1 MISDKPTS
9 DSPDSD
15 QLSESEL
22 AEIERKF
29 DPETAF
35 RPVLGSIAIFVS
47 IALVAMAAYHW
58 WASGFG
64 TVRELLHRGIHLSFV
79 LSLVFLLFTVQKAK
93 LTPAADS
100 GTSGLEVFGV
110 PVRTLVWVLMAL
122 GLAWVIGIW
131 PVLAAVAAVLL
142 WKYLKQYWFKG
153 YARFSVNGVPV
164 IDIVLAVLAIIA
176 SLYLP
181 LLPSELVAERVGNP
195 GQFEVFMGSAL
206 LFLTLEAARR
216 SIGPTLP
223 IIALVFIAFAYF
235 GPYAPGALKHG
246 GSSWLGIINHLYMT
260 NQGIYG
266 IAIGVMAQYVFLF
279 IVFGVLA
286 TRIGLGQLFID
297 MAMVIAGRYSGGPAK
312 VAIFSSAF
320 MGTISGSSIANT
332 VTTGALTI
340 PAMKRIGYPAHFS
353 GAVEATSST
362 GGQITPPILGAAAF
376 IMVEYLEIPLRD
388 VLAAALFPALLH
400 YFGIFIMVHLEAKKL
415 GLRGLTSDELP
426 NAVLVLK
433 QHWLSIIPLIIL
445 VYLILT
451 GKTPDYAAVYGII
464 ACVVVGFLNPVNRLS
479 ISDLWNALASGAK
492 NTLAVGAAAAT
503 VGVVVGVVTLTG
515 VGFRL
520 GFVVVQTATD
530 LGNTIGAIWPFSF
543 FSVPDWALFF
553 SLVLIAVSCIIMGAG
568 IPTTATY
575 IILVSVAAPALAV
588 LQVEPLVAH
597 FFVFYYGVLADITPP
612 VALAAYAAAGIA
624 GSNPFKTGNTAF
636 RLGIAKALVPFVFV
650 YSPALLLVTDGFTW
664 GAFTITLLGAMAG
677 ISMIGCSFAGYLFA
691 PMSQWQR
698 WWTGLV
704 SLLFIAPGIKTMLIG
719 VVLFLPVLWLQR
731 RQKQVAIG

>member
-1 MISDKPTS
+1 MNSDATPELTPEK
-9 DSPDSD
+9 
-15 QLSESEL
+15 L
-22 AEIERKF
+22 AEIEREF

-35 RPVLGSIAIFVS
+35 RPTGKTLGFVIAAILVS
-47 IALVAMAAYHW
+47 MSVYHFY
-58 WASGFG
+58 ASGFG
-64 TVRELLHRGIHLSFV
+64 LVRELVHRGIHLSFV
-79 LSLVFLLFTVQKAK
+79 LGLVFLLFGVRKNDTLPPKAWYRF
-93 LTPAADS
+93 D
-100 GTSGLEVFGV
+100 GV
-110 PVRTLVWVLMAL
+110 PL
-122 GLAWVIGIW
+122 
-131 PVLAAVAAVLL
+131 
-142 WKYLKQYWFKG
+142 
-153 YARFSVNGVPV
+153 
-164 IDIVLAVLAIIA
+164 IDIVFAVLAVGA
-176 SLYLP
+176 AMYLP
-181 LLPSELVAERVGNP
+181 LLPAAALAQRVGNP
-195 GQFEVFMGSAL
+195 SPSDIFMGSAL
-206 LFLTLEAARR
+206 LLLTLEATRR
-216 SIGPTLP
+216 SVGPTLP
-223 IIALVFIAFAYF
+223 IIGLMFIGFAYF
-235 GPYAPGALKHG
+235 GPWMPGALKHG

-279 IVFGVLA
+279 ILFGVLA

-340 PAMKRIGYPAHFS
+340 PAMKRVGYPAHFA
-353 GAVEATSST
+353 GAVEATAST

-415 GLRGLTSDELP
+415 GLRGLRAEELP
-426 NAVLVLK
+426 KLGVVLK
-433 QHWLSIIPLIIL
+433 DHWLSLIPLVIL
-445 VYLILT
+445 VYLILS

-464 ACVVVGFLNPVNRLS
+464 ACVVVGFLNPTHRLN
-479 ISDLWNALASGAK
+479 IKDLWDSLAAGAK

-520 GFVVVQTATD
+520 GYVVVQTATD
-530 LGNTIGAIWPFSF
+530 IGTFLSALPILGYFTVAL
-543 FSVPDWALFF
+543 WALFT
-553 SLVLIAVSCIIMGAG
+553 SLVLIAISCIIMGAG

-575 IILVSVAAPALAV
+575 IILVAVAAPALAV
-588 LQVEPLVAH
+588 LEVEPLVAH

-650 YSPALLLVTDGFTW
+650 YSPALLLVADGFTW
-664 GAFTITLLGAMAG
+664 WLFTITLIGAMLG
-677 ISMIGCSFAGYLFA
+677 IASLGVAFSGYLLT
-691 PMSQWQR
+691 PLKKWER
-698 WWTGLV
+698 WWVAVV
-704 SLLFIAPGIKTMLIG
+704 SFLFIAPGVFTMAVGL
-719 VVLFLPVLWLQR
+719 VLMIPIAVLQFKR
-731 RQKQVAIG
+731 APG

>member
-1 MISDKPTS
+1 MTQES
-9 DSPDSD
+9 
-15 QLSESEL
+15 QLSAEEL
-22 AEIERKF
+22 AELERKY

-35 RPVLGSIAIFVS
+35 RPTGKTLAIIVS
-47 IALVAMAAYHW
+47 TILVAMSAYHFY
-58 WASGFG
+58 ASGFALI
-64 TVRELLHRGIHLSFV
+64 RELLHRGIHLAFV
-79 LSLVFLLFTVQKAK
+79 LGLVFLLFGYKKSDSTELPSKAWFRF
-93 LTPAADS
+93 D
-100 GTSGLEVFGV
+100 GV
-110 PVRTLVWVLMAL
+110 
-122 GLAWVIGIW
+122 GI
-131 PVLAAVAAVLL
+131 
-142 WKYLKQYWFKG
+142 
-153 YARFSVNGVPV
+153 
-164 IDIVLAVLAIIA
+164 IDIIFAVLAVGAA
-176 SLYLP
+176 LYLP
-181 LLPSELVAERVGNP
+181 LLPPEIVSERVGNP
-195 GQFEVFMGSAL
+195 SQSDVFMGTAL
-206 LFLTLEAARR
+206 LLLTLEATRR
-216 SIGPTLP
+216 SVGPTLP
-223 IIALVFIAFAYF
+223 LIALVFILFALF

-246 GSSWLGIINHLYMT
+246 GTSWLGLINHLYMT

-279 IVFGVLA
+279 ILFGVLA

-340 PAMKRIGYPAHFS
+340 PAMKRVGYPAHFA
-353 GAVEATSST
+353 GAVEATAST
-362 GGQITPPILGAAAF
+362 GGQITPPIMGAAAF

-415 GLRGLTSDELP
+415 GLRGLSAEELP
-426 NAVLVLK
+426 KAAVVLK
-433 QHWLSIIPLIIL
+433 QHWLSIIPLVIL

-451 GKTPDYAAVYGII
+451 GRTPDFAAVYGII
-464 ACVVVGFLNPVNRLS
+464 ACIVVGFLNPVNRLT
-479 ISDLWNALASGAK
+479 IKDLWNALAFGAK

-520 GFVVVQTATD
+520 GYVVVQTATD
-530 LGNTIGAIWPFSF
+530 LGDVVGSIWPFAYF
-543 FSVPDWALFF
+543 TVGQWALFF
-553 SLVLIAVSCIIMGAG
+553 SLVLIAFSCIIMGAG

-575 IILVSVAAPALAV
+575 IILVAVAAPALAQ

-650 YSPALLLVTDGFTW
+650 YSPALLLVANGFTW
-664 GAFTITLLGAMAG
+664 TAFIVTLIGAMLG
-677 ISMIGCSFAGYLFA
+677 IASLGIAFSGYLFA
-691 PMSQWQR
+691 PLKNVER
-698 WWTGLV
+698 WYVALV
-704 SLLFIAPGIKTMLIG
+704 SFFFIAPGLITMGIG
-719 VVLFLPVLWLQR
+719 VVLMLPILLLQLKAR
-731 RQKQVAIG
+731 KAAVAS